1 MRKVIVLI
9 ILVAV
14 MGFVAGQ
21 LAWIQVNVN
30 GFGDANNSNSDSMAV
45 CHGNLYVGTENDI
58 TGTEVWKYDRSMEIR
73 QAHDDF
79 SLTQNFTSTESL

>member
-30 GFGDANNSNSDSMAV
+30 GFGDANNFNSDSMAV
-45 CHGNLYVGTENDI
+45 YGNLYVVTENT
-58 TGTEVWKYDRSMEIR
+58 TGTEVCKYEGTTWTKENVNGYGNTMGKRGR
-73 QAHDDF
+73 R
-79 SLTQNFTSTESL
+79 